1 MGDSPFRRASLIRCR
16 LREGSRP
23 RRTSP
28 RPAESHC
35 PRWICL
41 AACNMP
47 DGVRSRGRCAVHAL
61 APTDCTSLA
70 LPEAGGRGPAVA
82 DWRNPPPRVP
92 RPMAPRCS
100 GPGLTRR
107 RRAGAGDGEPAGAG
121 RLRAH
126 AHGAA
131 FPSAIQAVGT
141 ARMTLEHVGAVSAAE
156 TLYMVGLALPPR
168 DPEKRGPFVGGLVL
182 PSHARHLPGSGHGR
196 GDPGLL

>member
-1 MGDSPFRRASLIRCR
+1 
-16 LREGSRP
+16 
-23 RRTSP
+23 
-28 RPAESHC
+28 
-35 PRWICL
+35 
-41 AACNMP
+41 
-47 DGVRSRGRCAVHAL
+47 
-61 APTDCTSLA
+61 
-70 LPEAGGRGPAVA
+70 
-82 DWRNPPPRVP
+82 
-92 RPMAPRCS
+92 MAPRCS

-168 DPEKRGPFVGGLVL
+168 DPQER
-182 PSHARHLPGSGHGR
+182 R
-196 GDPGLL
+196 